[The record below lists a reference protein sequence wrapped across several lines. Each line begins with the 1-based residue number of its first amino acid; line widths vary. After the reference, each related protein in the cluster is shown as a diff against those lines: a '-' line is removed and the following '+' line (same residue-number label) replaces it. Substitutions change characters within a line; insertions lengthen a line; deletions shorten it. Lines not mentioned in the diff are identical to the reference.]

1 MIIGFGNNTVS
12 SLAADITA
20 NQTTIQVMPGEGA
33 KFAKLLSSD
42 YVNTSNPL
50 KVYAKI
56 TLTDAKETV
65 FEVCHLTAVNNDM
78 LTVVR
83 GQEGTTAKGW
93 ALNDVVANFAT
104 RGSEN
109 QFVQIEQL
117 QSGNYTSAVA
127 GGSANALTIELPAT
141 YFVNSSTDWAL
152 RVPIVVYPTQNNTG
166 ASTLQLVM
174 GGRVLGTFPLY
185 KGDKAQLV
193 ANDILKDVGLVC
205 LMDKT
210 KTFFNVANPGAIYA
224 GLGTAAFHN
233 VQTSPTDTASG
244 AVLMN
249 GAWGIGSSGIT
260 MKDSDILSPTGIG
273 NAFFVQG
280 GGEDNHYGSYGAG
293 VHLSYGTGGGNT
305 VRLSANL
312 FVDPTGNLSIEWLEI
327 NLSDG
332 SVKNQKLQKLYGPL
346 NKPTAVDVAAFPNH
360 GIITAG
366 TDLNTLTGT
375 KEGFYFQA
383 TSASATAA
391 LNYPVS
397 AAGSLCVIRNGA
409 NGNDGCTQEYRPYN
423 STVIYS
429 RTYDLASKT
438 WSAWDY
444 SHTKNHPQDLSSYM
458 KTTDANARFVTGT
471 RFGANKN
478 VTWGSGG
485 GTVPGGCALTG
496 GNFDTDTE
504 YAIYAYMQY
513 CINGTW
519 INASGGVGAMAQTSS
534 AHYKKV
540 PKSGVSKLINIQP
553 YQPENPALTTQHY
566 IDEQGFDWF
575 EVASKLRGTVFIAF
589 DPATGTILQ
598 IADSRLPD
606 TDALSLHPAGVSIVG
621 LDSIPDGCNIDGG
634 WLYTQTGEIIR
645 NHAFDV
651 KQAQRE
657 LLRRQNQA
665 NSIILPLE
673 RAVKYGLATDEEK
686 ARLEAWE
693 RYSIALSRI
702 DLSTAPDVD
711 WPEIPG
717 K

>member
-1 MIIGFGNNTVS
+1 MYWVDNASATEVMPEISGVYKNTPTWFTNGGQNQRPTYPGPDTFNMIIAEMINVLSAAGMTPKKNKLNQLS
-12 SLAADITA
+12 EAISLILQSKIDEIDY
-20 NQTTIQVMPGEGA
+20 
-33 KFAKLLSSD
+33 SD
-42 YVNTSNPL
+42 YL
-50 KVYAKI
+50 KKENN
-56 TLTDAKETV
+56 LSDLEDA
-65 FEVCHLTAVNNDM
+65 
-78 LTVVR
+78 
-83 GQEGTTAKGW
+83 
-93 ALNDVVANFAT
+93 
-104 RGSEN
+104 
-109 QFVQIEQL
+109 
-117 QSGNYTSAVA
+117 SAA
-127 GGSANALTIELPAT
+127 RTNLGLGSAAT
-141 YFVNSSTDWAL
+141 H
-152 RVPIVVYPTQNNTG
+152 
-166 ASTLQLVM
+166 
-174 GGRVLGTFPLY
+174 
-185 KGDKAQLV
+185 
-193 ANDILKDVGLVC
+193 DV
-205 LMDKT
+205 
-210 KTFFNVANPGAIYA
+210 
-224 GLGTAAFHN
+224 
-233 VQTSPTDTASG
+233 QSSPTDATKG
-244 AVLMN
+244 AVLLN
-249 GAWGIGSSGIT
+249 GGWGIGSTGIT
-260 MKDSDILSPTGIG
+260 MKDSDILSPTSIG

-312 FVDPTGNLSIEWLEI
+312 FVDPTGNLSVEWLEI

-332 SVKNQKLQKLYGPL
+332 SIKSQKLQKTFGDNNPPPYPVTKVN
-346 NKPTAVDVAAFPNH
+346 NKTGD
-360 GIITAG
+360 I
-366 TDLNTLTGT
+366 TLT
-375 KEGFYFQA
+375 
-383 TSASATAA
+383 AA
-391 LNYPVS
+391 DVHALPDTYTPPPV
-397 AAGSLCVIRNGA
+397 
-409 NGNDGCTQEYRPYN
+409 
-423 STVIYS
+423 
-429 RTYDLASKT
+429 
-438 WSAWDY
+438 
-444 SHTKNHPQDLSSYM
+444 DLSPYM

-496 GNFDTDTE
+496 GNFDDATE
-504 YAIYAYMQY
+504 YAYYAYMQY

-553 YQPENPALTTQHY
+553 YQPENPALPTQHY

-589 DPATGTILQ
+589 DPAIGTILQ

-606 TDALSLHPAGVSIVG
+606 TDALSLHPNGVSIVG
-621 LDSIPDGCNIDGG
+621 LDSIPDGCSINGG
-634 WLYTQTGEIIR
+634 WLYTQAGEIIR

-702 DLSTAPDVD
+702 DLSTAPAVD
-711 WPEIPG
+711 WPKLPEG
-717 K
+717 EK